1 MNMSGNEKSLAI
13 KIKDAISPDLALR
26 DTANE
31 FFDSMESR
39 KNRKIAI
46 DFSGVSSIS
55 RSFAQQYLARKQK
68 SRKEIVDVNIPSN
81 IRKMFELIKNQE
93 KKENFLDRKTI
104 ELICI

>member
-1 MNMSGNEKSLAI
+1 MSGIEQTLAI
-13 KIKDAISPDLALR
+13 KIKDAISQDLALR

-31 FFDSMESR
+31 FFDYIETR

-68 SRKEIVDVNIPSN
+68 SRKEIVDVSIPSN
-81 IRKMFELIKNQE
+81 IRKMFELIKNQ
-93 KKENFLDRKTI
+93 KKEKNFLDRKAI
-104 ELICI
+104 KLICI